1 MDSKMKKT
9 VIAAAIIALLAIV
22 AVVVFANLNTIQKR
36 LNRITRGENPQAEAV
51 AGTLSESDLSAFMQ
65 DETFFDPPEDQYD
78 ALESKGQRLDILVTS
93 VEKDLRIKIV
103 NVLGNPVM
111 GQDFYVK
118 VNDTPYE
125 DQDRDGMIYIDDMEA
140 GEYYVAME
148 PIEGYTVPN
157 TKIKVAVK
165 NQVDYQVIDDISYL
179 IKTEDEINAEL
190 EDTQQDV
197 SEEDVDGSE
206 LTDAVHTEE
215 SSFGIDVSKWN
226 KEIDWVKVKEAGVDF
241 AIIRCGY
248 RGSATGSL
256 VEDPYFAKNIQGA
269 AEAGV
274 KIGLYFFTQA
284 TNEVE
289 AVEEASTAIM
299 LCDNYNLN
307 YPIFIDTEGAGGSG
321 RSDGLDRDMRT
332 RVCEAFCQTVES
344 AGYTGGIY
352 ASKNWLNKN
361 VDAGKLEK
369 YVVWLAEYKA
379 SPTYEGE
386 YQIWQYSSKGSIDGI
401 EGRVDLNISL
411 LDQ

>member
-22 AVVVFANLNTIQKR
+22 AVVVFANLNMIRKR

-51 AGTLSESDLSAFMQ
+51 AAAPSESDLSAFMQ
-65 DETFFDPPEDQYD
+65 DETFFDPSENQYD
-78 ALESKGQRLDILVTS
+78 ALESKGQRLDLLVTS

-103 NVLGNPVM
+103 NVLGEPVM
-111 GQDFYVK
+111 GQDFYVS
-118 VNDTPYE
+118 VNDVPYE

-148 PIEGYTVPN
+148 PIDGYTVSN
-157 TKIKVAVK
+157 TRIKVAVK

-179 IKTEDEINAEL
+179 IKTEEEVNAQL

-197 SEEDVDGSE
+197 SEEDMDDSE
-206 LTDAVHTEE
+206 LTEAVHTEE

-248 RGSATGSL
+248 RGSSTGSL
-256 VEDPYFAKNIQGA
+256 VEDPYFAQNIQGA

-299 LCDNYNLN
+299 LCDNYSLD
-307 YPIFIDTEGAGGSG
+307 YPIFIDTEGAGGNG
-321 RSDGLDRDMRT
+321 RADGLDKDMRT
-332 RVCEAFCQTVES
+332 RVCEAFCQTIES
-344 AGYTGGIY
+344 AGYTGGVY
-352 ASKNWLNKN
+352 ASKNWFNKN
-361 VDAGKLEK
+361 VDAAKLEK

-379 SPTYEGE
+379 APTYEGE
-386 YQIWQYSSKGSIDGI
+386 YQIWQYSSKGAIDGI

-411 LDQ
+411 LNK